1 MSFKFYAMSFVR
13 CTTVFYLLLVMS
25 LSSFA
30 YTPADTCKI
39 PSSPGVKFI
48 PSSIVLSTA
57 AKNTLNGMA
66 KKLKDNPTCRLNVIG
81 HGYNSYKA
89 QQLGWD
95 RVMTVIEYLYTK
107 GVPEE
112 QFIFTI
118 GYDGDP
124 NLVDLVPTMEDGP
137 SKIPP
142 PYPPASKIK
151 RVKAISK

>member
-1 MSFKFYAMSFVR
+1 MSIKFYAMSVVR
-13 CTTVFYLLLVMS
+13 CATIFCLLLVMS
-25 LSSFA
+25 LVSFA
-30 YTPADTCKI
+30 DTPSDTCKI

-48 PSSIVLSTA
+48 PSGIVLSTA
-57 AKNTLNGMA
+57 AKNTLNGMV
-66 KKLKDNPTCRLNVIG
+66 KKLKANPSCKLNVIG
-81 HGYNSYKA
+81 HGYNTYKA

-95 RVMTVIEYLYTK
+95 RVMTIIEYLYAK
-107 GVPEE
+107 GIPEG

-137 SKIPP
+137 GKIPP